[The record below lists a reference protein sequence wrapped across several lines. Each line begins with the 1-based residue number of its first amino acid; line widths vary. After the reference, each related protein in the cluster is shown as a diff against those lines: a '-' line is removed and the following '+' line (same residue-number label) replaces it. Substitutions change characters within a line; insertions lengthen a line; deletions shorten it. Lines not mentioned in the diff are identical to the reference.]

1 MVVWHVAISGFR
13 QAEDR
18 PNGMLRLWLDTLR
31 PLQRGWVFARYAPW
45 NHDWRGLARL
55 IQHTSHGAAKV
66 AIYGYSYGAGWGAIR
81 LAEALGALGIGVEHA
96 VLCDPIHRY
105 AFWPANWRA
114 VRWFAGRQKVTIPP
128 NVRQVVSFIQRS
140 DPLLWGHEVVA
151 ADPRATEIAKPIVIP
166 GVRHDAMDDHPL
178 FRDRAALVARSLAR
192 VMRVTR

>member
-31 PLQRGWVFARYAPW
+31 PLQWRCVFARYAPW

-66 AIYGYSYGAGWGAIR
+66 AIYAYSYGAGWGAIK
-81 LAEALGALGIGVEHA
+81 LAEALGALGIEVAHC
-96 VLCDPIHRY
+96 VFSDPIHRY
-105 AFWPANWRA
+105 ALPVMNWRA
-114 VRWFAGRQKVTIPP
+114 LRWFAGRQQVIVPP
-128 NVRQVVSFIQRS
+128 NVRRVESFVQRS

-151 ADPRATEIAKPIVIP
+151 ADPRATEITKPVVIP

-178 FRDRAALVARSLAR
+178 FRDRAAIVARSLGR